1 MFARVR
7 GLLSTPS
14 GVFTIFC
21 ALLISL
27 PSCPLNL
34 APLLVFGVAA
44 LLSTPSAGVGVVV
57 GAGVGVGVVV
67 GAGVG
72 VGAGVAVGAGVG
84 VGVVVGAGVGVGAGV
99 AVGAGVGVGA
109 GVAVGAGV
117 GVGVVVGAGVGVG
130 AGVVVGAGVGAGAAT
145 CFDWNIAASC
155 STGTFFSSAIRVKKQ
170 SWLGHI
176 IT

>member
-72 VGAGVAVGAGVG
+72 VGAGV
-84 VGVVVGAGVGVGAGV
+84 
-99 AVGAGVGVGA
+99 
-109 GVAVGAGV
+109 
-117 GVGVVVGAGVGVG
+117 
-130 AGVVVGAGVGAGAAT
+130 VVGAGVGAGAAT

>member
-1 MFARVR
+1 MGFYVDVVFGCMFARVR

-99 AVGAGVGVGA
+99 
-109 GVAVGAGV
+109 
-117 GVGVVVGAGVGVG
+117 
-130 AGVVVGAGVGAGAAT
+130 VVGAGVGAGAAT

>member
-99 AVGAGVGVGA
+99 
-109 GVAVGAGV
+109 
-117 GVGVVVGAGVGVG
+117 
-130 AGVVVGAGVGAGAAT
+130 VVGAGVGAGAAT